1 MSPHPRPTP
10 SPGQTG
16 ATLVTSLLIL
26 VLLMILGVTA
36 LTTSDTQFRLAAN
49 VQFEDSAMNNA
60 ETAITTAENWLASGG
75 NFRDG
80 GFAIYASATAH
91 LHPIGHLASLA
102 APANDPLTMVWSDGN
117 SAVVGGNSTQRYLIE
132 LVTVNSRLLGSS
144 MALGPRRSA
153 GCNQV
158 DTFLITAR
166 GQSARGA
173 TKFVQS
179 YYSVLSC

>member
-1 MSPHPRPTP
+1 MSPH
-10 SPGQTG
+10 SLHLHYPGQSG

-26 VLLMILGVTA
+26 VLIMILGVTA
-36 LTTSDTQFRLAAN
+36 MTTSDTQFRLAGN

-60 ETAITTAENWLASGG
+60 ETAITTAENWLATGS
-75 NFRDG
+75 NFRNA
-80 GFAIYASATAH
+80 GFTTYTTATAH
-91 LHPIGHLASLA
+91 LHPIGHLATLA
-102 APANDPLTMVWSDGN
+102 APANDPLTMVWSDSN
-117 SAVVGGNSTQRYLIE
+117 SVLLSTGSNQRYLIE
-132 LVTVNSRLLGSS
+132 LVTLNSRLQGSS